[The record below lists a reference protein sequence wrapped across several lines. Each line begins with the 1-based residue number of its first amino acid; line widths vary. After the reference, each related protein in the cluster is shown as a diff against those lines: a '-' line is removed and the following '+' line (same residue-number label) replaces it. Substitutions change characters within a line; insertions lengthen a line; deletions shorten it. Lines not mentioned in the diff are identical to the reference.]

1 MMRSLQLCV
10 SLRPA
15 APVLLAAVLVLLPVQ
30 SYAATIANKDKQA
43 HTLTFIE
50 RKAVRIQQID
60 AGAKL
65 DGVCENGC
73 IVRIGK
79 DENAEFQ
86 LAGDEAVSIESG
98 LMYYDGEAMKA
109 ARPKAPAAKP

>member
-1 MMRSLQLCV
+1 MRSLQLIATF
-10 SLRPA
+10 RPA
-15 APVLLAAVLVLLPVQ
+15 IACSLAFILGCLPVQ
-30 SYAATIANKDKQA
+30 SYAATIVNKDKQS

-65 DGVCENGC
+65 DGVCDNGC
-73 IVRIGK
+73 IVRVGK

-98 LMYYDGEAMKA
+98 LMYYDGEAVKA
-109 ARPKAPAAKP
+109 ARPTKPAVKQ